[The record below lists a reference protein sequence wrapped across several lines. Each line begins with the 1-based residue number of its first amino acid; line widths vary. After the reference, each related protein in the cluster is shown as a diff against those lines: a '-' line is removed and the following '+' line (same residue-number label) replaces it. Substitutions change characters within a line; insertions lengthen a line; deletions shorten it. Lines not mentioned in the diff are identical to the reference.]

1 MADVEQK
8 DTVIV
13 GGGPGGYVAAIRASE
28 LGQKVTLI
36 EKGTG
41 EPNHTGLGGVC
52 LNVGCVPSK
61 ALIAAGHRL
70 REARDAST
78 YGISKTDATIDFKKT
93 QDWKQHKLVDRMT
106 RGVKMLLKKHK
117 VEIIDGVAMMDNDH
131 QLRVL
136 KSGPKQFMDFDG
148 GKKITWKN
156 LILATGS
163 RPVEIPNFKFEGRVI
178 DSTGGLGLKE
188 VPKELV
194 VIGGGYIGTELAGA
208 YADLGSHVT
217 IIEGTDSIL
226 GGFDKDM
233 VKVVVKNLK
242 KKGIDI
248 ITKAMAKNSTQD
260 DSSVTVTYEVD
271 GKENSIKADY
281 CMVSVGRKPNT
292 DNFALDMTSVK
303 LNDHHQVIVDK
314 QGRTNVPGIWA
325 IGDIVPGPALAHKA
339 FFEGKTAAGAIAGKN
354 TANDW
359 VGVPAV
365 CFADPELAQVGM
377 TADEAKEKGIE
388 VATAKFPFAG
398 NARAVSLDQPDGFV
412 RFTYTK
418 DKKNVV
424 GAEVVGPEA
433 STLAGELSLIVNCGM
448 NVEDVSLTIHPH
460 PTLNEPI
467 QEAADVA
474 MGFPTHI

>member
-1 MADVEQK
+1 MADVEKK

-41 EPNHTGLGGVC
+41 EPNQTGLGGVC

-70 REARDAST
+70 QEALDSST
-78 YGISKTDATIDFKKT
+78 YGITKTDAKIDFSKT
-93 QDWKQHKLVDRMT
+93 QDWKQHKIVDRMT

-117 VEIIDGVAMMDNDH
+117 VEVIEGIAIMDNDH
-131 QLRVL
+131 QLRVM
-136 KSGPKQFMDFDG
+136 KAGPKQFMDNNSG
-148 GKKITWKN
+148 RVITWNN

-163 RPVEIPNFKFEGRVI
+163 RPIEIPHFKFEGRVI
-178 DSTGGLGLKE
+178 DSTGGLGLPE
-188 VPKELV
+188 VPKEFV

-208 YADLGSHVT
+208 YADLGAHVT
-217 IIEGTDSIL
+217 ILEGSDSIL
-226 GGFDKDM
+226 GGFDADM
-233 VKVVVKNLK
+233 VKVVEKNLK
-242 KKGIDI
+242 NKGIDVV
-248 ITKAMAKNSTQD
+248 TKAMAKNSTQD
-260 DSSVTVTYEVD
+260 DKSVTVTYEVN
-271 GKENSIKADY
+271 GKEQQIVADY

-292 DNFALDMTSVK
+292 DNFGLDMTSVK
-303 LNDHHQVIVDK
+303 MNDHGQVIVDK
-314 QGRTNVPGIWA
+314 QGKTNVDHIYA

-339 FFEGKTAAGAIAGKN
+339 FFEGKTAAGAISGKN

-365 CFADPELAQVGM
+365 CFTDPELAEVGLSKK
-377 TADEAKEKGIE
+377 AAEDKGIE
-388 VATAKFPFAG
+388 VATAQFPFAG
-398 NARAVSLDQPDGFV
+398 NARAVSLDEPDGFV
-412 RFTYTK
+412 RFIYTK
-418 DKKNVV
+418 KEKNIV
-424 GAEVVGPEA
+424 GAQVVGPEA

>member
-1 MADVEQK
+1 MADVEKK

-36 EKGTG
+36 EKGD
-41 EPNHTGLGGVC
+41 PGLGGVC
-52 LNVGCVPSK
+52 LNIGCVPSK
-61 ALIAAGHRL
+61 ALIAAGHRFQETL
-70 REARDAST
+70 DSST
-78 YGISKTDATIDFKKT
+78 YGVSKTKATIDFKKT
-93 QDWKQHKLVDRMT
+93 QDWKQKKVVDRMT
-106 RGVKMLLKKHK
+106 RGVKMLLRKHK

-136 KSGPKQFMDFDG
+136 KAGPKQFMDSDG
-148 GKKITWKN
+148 GKKITWNN

-178 DSTGGLGLKE
+178 DSTGGLNLPE
-188 VPKELV
+188 IPKEFV

-217 IIEGTDSIL
+217 IIEGTDTIL

-248 ITKAMAKNSTQD
+248 ITGAMAKSSTQD

-271 GKENSIKADY
+271 GKEHSIKADY

-292 DNFALDMTSVK
+292 DNFGLDMTSVK
-303 LNDHHQVIVDK
+303 LDKHGKVIVDK
-314 QGRTNVPGIWA
+314 QGKTNVDHIYA
-325 IGDIVPGPALAHKA
+325 VGDMVPGPALAHKA

-377 TADEAKEKGIE
+377 TASDAKDKGIE
-388 VATAKFPFAG
+388 VATAQFPFAG
-398 NARAVSLDQPDGFV
+398 NARAVSLDQPEGFV
-412 RFTYTK
+412 RFIYTK
-418 DKKNVV
+418 KEKNIV
-424 GAEVVGPEA
+424 GAQVVGPEA

-460 PTLNEPI
+460 PTLCEPV

-474 MGFPTHI
+474 MGLPTHI